1 MKSKSFNK
9 QLILSKET
17 IANLSENAM
26 DHVYG
31 GYDKTEFTHCA
42 SCLVI
47 TCPGPRT
54 ELC

>member
-17 IANLSENAM
+17 IANLDEKAM
-26 DHVYG
+26 VQVYG

-42 SCLVI
+42 SCLLI
-47 TCPGPRT
+47 TCHEPRT
-54 ELC
+54 EIC